1 MLCNADE
8 NYILSG
14 KHLRKRL
21 FILPCLPSE
30 GWEGALLDT
39 HTAQLL
45 EYDAR
50 GAVEKGALS
59 TGVTQRM
66 VPKIRRDGG
75 FRYNSIT
82 SSRQYARSPARDC
95 VILQADRM
103 MFAWPG
109 PLLMH

>member
-1 MLCNADE
+1 MCNADE

-14 KHLRKRL
+14 KHLRKKVIYFAMITKCRVGRG
-21 FILPCLPSE
+21 I
-30 GWEGALLDT
+30 GDT
-39 HTAQLL
+39 HAAKRL

-66 VPKIRRDGG
+66 VPKIHGDGVFG
-75 FRYNSIT
+75 YNSIS
-82 SSRQYARSPARDC
+82 SSRQYARSPARHA

-103 MFAWPG
+103 MFAWPD